1 MKLSARHWNNF
12 GVSGFMVRITKRQ
25 ATIVLLMA
33 IALVV
38 VFAASAGALEN
49 FDKFNQTLNQQQ
61 TTVSNGTN
69 IGWEIVKL
77 ILILGLI
84 LGAAWSVVRL
94 FGQRSA
100 ARMQGRWLQVVDEIL
115 LDHNRSIVLCKAG
128 NIIYGLGV
136 TDHNISLLF
145 RVDDN
150 KIHQEIEKYLG
161 EETIFPA
168 STYSWKSMVNS
179 IFKPRQ
185 ANKPGRKEFH
195 WLIEEQARRLD
206 DLAQTN
212 PKDQDRGG
220 RSGDYE

>member
-1 MKLSARHWNNF
+1 M
-12 GVSGFMVRITKRQ
+12 SGFMVRITKRQ
-25 ATIVLLMA
+25 VTILLLMA
-33 IALVV
+33 IALIM
-38 VFAASAGALEN
+38 VFASTAVAAE

-61 TTVSNGTN
+61 TPAASGTN
-69 IGWEIVKL
+69 IWLEIVKL

-84 LGAAWSVVRL
+84 LGAAWSVVRF
-94 FGQRSA
+94 FGQRST
-100 ARMQGRWLQVVDEIL
+100 ARMQGKWLQVVDEIL

-150 KIHQEIEKYLG
+150 KIYQEIEKYLG
-161 EETIFPA
+161 DETIFPA
-168 STYSWKSMVNS
+168 NTYSWKSMVNS

-185 ANKPGRKEFH
+185 ANKPDRKEFH

>member
-1 MKLSARHWNNF
+1 M
-12 GVSGFMVRITKRQ
+12 SGSMVRITKRQ
-25 ATIVLLMA
+25 LTIILLFMT
-33 IALVV
+33 IALLWI
-38 VFAASAGALEN
+38 FAANALAAN
-49 FDKFNQTLNQQQ
+49 FDKFDQTLNQQQ
-61 TTVSNGTN
+61 TPVVSDTN
-69 IGWEIVKL
+69 IWLEIVKL

-94 FGQRSA
+94 FGQRSTA
-100 ARMQGRWLQVVDEIL
+100 KMQGRWLQVVDEIL

-128 NIIYGLGV
+128 NVIYGLGV

-161 EETIFPA
+161 DQTIFP
-168 STYSWKSMVNS
+168 SNTYSWKGMVNS

-185 ANKPGRKEFH
+185 THKPGSRKEFH

-206 DLAQTN
+206 DLAQAN